1 MKNIF
6 LSLLIGAGVSIAS
19 VIIYTEFISL
29 YGKGCYF
36 LYVKLF
42 FALSIIGG
50 GGGVYCIL
58 YTIKKEGFICSVAYG
73 ILTSFMIFFLI
84 GFIIVNTY
92 GS

>member
-6 LSLLIGAGVSIAS
+6 LSLLIAAGVSMVS

-36 LYVKLF
+36 FYVKLF

-50 GGGVYCIL
+50 GGGGLLHFIHN
-58 YTIKKEGFICSVAYG
+58 KKGRFY
-73 ILTSFMIFFLI
+73 L
-84 GFIIVNTY
+84 
-92 GS
+92 